1 MEKPIG
7 YDEAQAITGEYETL
21 EAGGYICKIVNA
33 KIETSQNGNKM
44 LVIAFDINEGEHKNF
59 YQRRFEELKKANND
73 PNNQVK
79 YPNNGIYRIVL
90 ERESTAGFMK
100 GLITSVEASN
110 ANFKFEWD
118 KKDNEK
124 TLKDKLFGGV
134 FGEEEYEK
142 MDGKIGTSVKL
153 RWIRSVQAIEDGN
166 YKIPDKKC
174 LNKKSDNIFNTDV
187 GNDDDDLPF

>member
-1 MEKPIG
+1 MEKIQG

-21 EAGGYICKIVNA
+21 KAGGYICKIINA
-33 KIETSQNGNKM
+33 KEETSQNGNRM

-73 PNNQVK
+73 PATTVK
-79 YPNNGIYRIVL
+79 YPNNGVYRVML
-90 ERESTAGFMK
+90 DSEKAAGYLK

-110 ANFKFEWD
+110 QNFKWNWD
-118 KKDNEK
+118 EK
-124 TLKDKLFGGV
+124 ELKDKLFGGV

-153 RWIRSVQAIEDGN
+153 RWIRSVQAIEDGK
-166 YKIPDKKC
+166 YKIPDKKY
-174 LNKKSDNIFNTDV
+174 LNKKSDNIFNTDAKD
-187 GNDDDDLPF
+187 DDDDLPF